1 MKNTPAL
8 QPETFYHI
16 YNRGVNKMA
25 IFALNDNYL
34 YFLKKYDKYISPI
47 AETYAYCLLG
57 NHFHFLIRT
66 KSEEEILLKNRVN
79 TNRPQ
84 NPISVER
91 YMSLQFS
98 HLFNGYTQA
107 FNKQQGRTGK
117 LFELPFRRIEVT
129 NDAYLSQ
136 LIYYIHT
143 NPQKH
148 NLIDDFREWP
158 YSSYHSLLSEQPT
171 KLSRKEVITWFGKPK
186 DYQDF
191 HNSFQNTAGISS
203 ILLE

>member
-16 YNRGVNKMA
+16 YNRGVNKIP
-25 IFALNDNYL
+25 IFVQRDNYP
-34 YFLKKYDKYISPI
+34 YFLKKYDKYITPI
-47 AETYAYCLLG
+47 AETYAYCLLN

-66 KSEEEILLKNRVN
+66 RSQEEILHKISAKPNSVL
-79 TNRPQ
+79 
-84 NPISVER
+84 NPVSIER
-91 YMSLQFS
+91 YISLQFS

-107 FNKQQGRTGK
+107 FNKQQSRTGK

-129 NDAYLSQ
+129 KDVYLSQ
-136 LIYYIHT
+136 LIYYIHA

-148 NLIDDFREWP
+148 GLIEDFREWP
-158 YSSYHSLLSEQPT
+158 YSSYYSHLSDRPT
-171 KLSRKEVITWFGKPK
+171 KLSRKEVITWFGKSK

-191 HNSFQNTAGISS
+191 HKNFQDLKGMES